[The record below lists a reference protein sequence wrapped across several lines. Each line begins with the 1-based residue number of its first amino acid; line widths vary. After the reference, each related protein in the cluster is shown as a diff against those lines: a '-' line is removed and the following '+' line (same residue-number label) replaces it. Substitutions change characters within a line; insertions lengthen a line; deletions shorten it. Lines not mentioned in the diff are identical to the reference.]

1 MTRKPT
7 KLRRPR
13 AMILASAVAA
23 IAMLALAGPASA
35 RHGREDHHHHGR
47 HHHHHAHRRNLSGSE
62 GEAAGTIASF
72 DPATGKLV
80 INLTGGETIS
90 GQVTED
96 TSIESGNGGCDHSG
110 SDDRQ
115 QLHSESGDDDSGDD
129 DQGQDDQGQGSTA
142 DLVPGATVEN
152 AVLIIAGGHAT
163 FVKIEL
169 GPAQTPPSP
178 STP

>member
-7 KLRRPR
+7 KLARPR

-35 RHGREDHHHHGR
+35 HHHRRHHHG
-47 HHHHHAHRRNLSGSE
+47 HGHRRNLNGTQ

-80 INLTGGETIS
+80 INLAGGETIS
-90 GQVTED
+90 GLVTED
-96 TSIESGNGGCDHSG
+96 TRIDIESDEGGCDHHSG
-110 SDDRQ
+110 PGDRQ
-115 QLHSESGDDDSGDD
+115 RLHGWDDGGSWGDDHD
-129 DQGQDDQGQGSTA
+129 GSTA

-169 GPAQTPPSP
+169 GPAQAPSSPPTP
-178 STP
+178 

>member
-7 KLRRPR
+7 KSSRPE

-35 RHGREDHHHHGR
+35 HHGREDHHHHGR
-47 HHHHHAHRRNLSGSE
+47 HHHAHRQNLSGTE

-72 DPATGKLV
+72 DPTTGKLA

-90 GQVTED
+90 GLVTED
-96 TSIESGNGGCDHSG
+96 TSIESGNGGCDHS
-110 SDDRQ
+110 S
-115 QLHSESGDDDSGDD
+115 SGDPQQFSGRSGGNWGDDD
-129 DQGQDDQGQGSTA
+129 DQGQDDPGQGSTA

-169 GPAQTPPSP
+169 GPAQTPSSP
-178 STP
+178 PTP